1 MRHKTQ
7 DEWAALITEQQSSDL
22 TIVDFCKEHGLATS
36 SFYKFRKRLQP
47 QGTPAKFIQAKAIG
61 APRNEYSVNVSCG
74 AVSISVPLSCE
85 PVWLANF
92 IKALQ
97 A

>member
-7 DEWAALITEQQSSDL
+7 DEWAVLIVEQQSSDL
-22 TIVDFCKEHGLATS
+22 TIIDFCKEHGLATS

-47 QGTPAKFIQAKAIG
+47 QDTTPKFIQAKPAGTSSAI
-61 APRNEYSVNVSCG
+61 SVNLG
-74 AVSISVPLSCE
+74 DISVTISSSCE
-85 PVWLANF
+85 PVWLASF

-97 A
+97 V